1 MQQTNIDEI
10 DLKELSVSIYLYFKR
25 HAKLVGSFIL
35 LGILFALMAFWLIPR
50 PFPSKM
56 VIQSDIL
63 TESITDRIAETLNEL
78 IDENNVSELGT
89 RLSLTQLEAS
99 AITQITIESIRGV
112 VDANQKENE
121 KIIFLVTVRVLD
133 VTLIPK
139 LQAGLI
145 SYLSNNEYVKVRV
158 QQRVSYYRQLIAK
171 IESELASLDSLK
183 SRLLESNSV
192 RTSSEFMIMDPSKL
206 YSESV
211 ALKEKQMGYQNALEI
226 SSSVQI
232 IQGFVTHTKP
242 GGLGWW
248 LYIIIGGLAGLLG
261 SQTFIIVRW
270 VRKEAGNSS
279 MPIRNGGS

>member
-1 MQQTNIDEI
+1 MQQTNTDEI
-10 DLKELSVSIYLYFKR
+10 DLKELSVSIYLHFKR

-35 LGILFALMAFWLIPR
+35 LGILLALMAFWLTPR
-50 PFPSKM
+50 PFASKM

-63 TESITDRIAETLNEL
+63 TESITDRIAETLNGL

-192 RTSSEFMIMDPSKL
+192 RTSSEFMIMDPSK
-206 YSESV
+206 
-211 ALKEKQMGYQNALEI
+211 
-226 SSSVQI
+226 
-232 IQGFVTHTKP
+232 
-242 GGLGWW
+242 
-248 LYIIIGGLAGLLG
+248 
-261 SQTFIIVRW
+261 
-270 VRKEAGNSS
+270 
-279 MPIRNGGS
+279 